1 MNASLRPQLANG
13 LHWVRGEIEQS
24 ITRAR
29 SLIEQY
35 VEDASEAMPLQQAYV
50 ELHTVRGTSAMIQCH
65 GAAALAEEMKL
76 GLQDLIHQRVQEPE
90 PLCAA
95 LLACT
100 IQLND
105 YLLALADG
113 GDDCVLI
120 LQPAINELR
129 LTRNQPVLTEAELF
143 TQQMLALGVS
153 LPMAEDSSGFTGA
166 AQQQAKKLLPLFQA
180 SLVAWIR
187 GTQQGRTGLA
197 RMGKIAEHVAQQ
209 AQTVP
214 VHQLW
219 RVVAAV
225 AEALL
230 GRALDDSID
239 LKRLIGRSGAQL
251 KLLAEQG
258 EAATAEGALDLS
270 LQLLFMVARSR
281 AQGAR
286 VMALRKAFQL
296 SVYLPSQVQV
306 EENRRK
312 IHGPSTSLLARVSE
326 EIRTEFSRIKDRIDL
341 AVRTGGAGE
350 DFTETRASLKRVSDT
365 LSALGLTVLQRVVAN
380 QAEAL
385 ETVDENSGPSV
396 WMEIATSILRV
407 ENSLEN
413 ALYFQL
419 RRPRDMD
426 QRGDEL
432 EVKTPASR
440 DLSEGMNAL
449 YRESLVNLARVKAA
463 VDTYIK
469 SGTSAELPEAALLV
483 DEIASGF
490 EILGSA
496 RAGSLLR
503 QLRRFLVS
511 PSFSSLRESH
521 ERADRFADT
530 VACVEYYV
538 EAARDQLP
546 SAEGILDGLARYLDQ
561 LEGYAPA
568 AESADTI
575 VLPDFDELATTA
587 ATPAPSTPADGSV
600 APPPGVTPVMAA
612 GDDDPEIREIFL
624 EEAGEVLAVLKE
636 TVPAWTR
643 DPQNRDTLTTI
654 RRAFHTLKGSGRT
667 VGAADIGE
675 FGWAVEKMLNGCL
688 DGSISM
694 SAGVV
699 TTVTDAV
706 AQLPALI
713 DAFRDRQSAPELIA
727 GLMARARDYA
737 EGRDPDSEPESDIA
751 QIFREDAREKVAT
764 IKAWL
769 AQQDRSSAGHATD
782 VEIKRAFHTLRGAAR
797 VVDASAVAEL
807 AGAIESYFD
816 ALDEVHAP
824 IDADGLAILDEA
836 VVDLAAWIESV
847 GTRVAAEQDAAPLIQ
862 RLRELQQHLPAI
874 AGGNGVDRELVEI
887 LTAEAFDLVQRM
899 EDVLRGWMQSPDNQ
913 RAPQE
918 LKVVY
923 HTLKGAALMAECQ
936 AVGNVARALHERM
949 DECILARA
957 VPDEAAFAEL
967 NQFCETLYQQL
978 DAFREGRLD
987 DASGD
992 ALVAR
997 VLALRWSGGPQ
1008 AAAAGDEGSAAEIP
1022 AREPMAD
1029 VASGPEADTGTDSD
1043 TDTDTDT
1050 DTDGADTAGADGS
1063 AGPGD
1068 GDLAADTLS
1077 AEEQTAEDQIIDMP
1091 PVAAQTGVHTG
1102 SADFVNEMVDGAGA
1116 SDTDHP
1122 PPSDRAASLELAA
1135 ELEPDMGEATEMPPV
1150 ADNADDPELLA
1161 IFIAEAEELL
1171 ESLDQAAAALERNP
1185 RNARASQELLRI
1197 LHTLKGGARTAGML
1211 PIGEVVHGMESLLE
1225 AVERGQ
1231 LFADS
1236 AFFSRLQNAG
1246 DGLHLALDDLKRGVI
1261 PDVTG
1266 LIDELTAQV
1275 ATPAGASSTEQPS
1288 QPAAPATAPFPEL
1301 DTDLA
1306 EVFTG
1311 EAVEL
1316 MEQLEA
1322 ALARWRL
1329 APTDIA
1335 PSQDM
1340 QRALHTLKGGARM
1353 SGLSAMGD
1361 AAHELESLLSRI
1373 DSAGT
1378 ANTATV
1384 ELIAEAVS
1392 GLRAMT
1398 DRLERREYA
1407 LSTTSEAADG
1417 VTTAAES
1424 LQADATTAVA
1434 EDASPDEA
1442 AADVSTAADIWGA
1455 ELFWRPEN
1463 DGEHRMALR
1472 RETARVPVDAL
1483 DRMLNEA
1490 GEISIYRSRLE
1501 EHNSA
1506 TQAQLDEMAQAI
1518 QRIREQMRQMQ
1529 AETDAQIAAR
1539 GLNQGESADRYAGE
1553 FDPLEMDRYT
1563 RMQELSRALNESI
1576 GDLAAVHASMD
1587 ELTSEAVT
1595 ILLQQGRINTEI
1607 QQGMMRTL
1615 MVPFSR
1621 QAARL
1626 QRVVQQT
1633 ALENGKRAEVQFSG
1647 IEAELDRNVLERMT
1661 APLEHLLRNAV
1672 VHGIE
1677 MPDTR
1682 SFAGK
1687 DPIGHISVTLW
1698 REGTQLFIEL
1708 RDDGRGLDF
1717 HAIRETAIR
1726 RGLMP
1731 ADAEIADEEVAQFI
1745 FMPGFST
1752 AKQLTQDAGR
1762 GVGMDV
1768 VAAEVKQL
1776 GGTLELASESG
1787 KGARFLV
1794 RLPLT
1799 LALSQALLIAVG
1811 HEQYAVP
1818 LGSIEGIARIPRE
1831 DMDRLYASE
1840 SADFSYGEHQYR
1852 VRYLGDFV
1860 GIARDAANEP
1870 KTLNAILVRLPE
1882 GLGAGERRIAM
1893 VVDAL
1898 VGNREIVSKTLGP
1911 QVSVIPGITGGTIQA
1926 DGRVL
1931 LILDV
1936 AALAQDRT
1944 RRSLRTLATGL
1955 EATDVEDARNDLI
1968 MVVDDSITIRRVTER
1983 LLLKHGFRVVTA
1995 KDGLD
2000 AMAQLQTDT
2009 PAAILLDI
2017 EMPRA
2022 DGFEVATFVRNS
2034 QRIAATPIIMITS
2047 RSGEK
2052 HRERARSIG
2061 VNRYLIKPYLEDQ
2074 LMEELNS
2081 VLGIAEGDAA

>member
-35 VEDASEAMPLQQAYV
+35 VEDDSEPMPLQQAYV

-129 LTRNQPVLTEAELF
+129 LTRNQSVLTEAELF

-153 LPMAEDSSGFTGA
+153 LPMAEDNSGLTGA
-166 AQQQAKKLLPLFQA
+166 AQQQAVKLLPLFQA

-197 RMGKIAEHVAQQ
+197 RIGKIAEHVAQQ

-219 RVVAAV
+219 RVIAAV

-270 LQLLFMVARSR
+270 LQLLFLVARSR

-286 VMALRKAFQL
+286 VVALRKAFQL

-312 IHGPSTSLLARVSE
+312 IHGPSTTLLGRVSE

-341 AVRTGGAGE
+341 AVRTGGAGA
-350 DFTETRASLKRVSDT
+350 DFAETRASLKRISDT

-385 ETVDENSGPSV
+385 ETVDENSGPGV

-426 QRGDEL
+426 HRDEL
-432 EVKTPASR
+432 EVKIPASR
-440 DLSEGMNAL
+440 DLSEGMSAL

-463 VDTYIK
+463 VDSYIK
-469 SGTSAELPEAALLV
+469 SGASTELPEAALLV

-503 QLRRFLVS
+503 QLRRFLVGTT
-511 PSFSSLRESH
+511 FGSLRESH

-568 AESADTI
+568 AESAEAI
-575 VLPDFDELATTA
+575 VLPDFDDLAATA
-587 ATPAPSTPADGSV
+587 VIPLPAQPPEVSATPAATA
-600 APPPGVTPVMAA
+600 PVMAA

-636 TVPAWTR
+636 TLPGWTR

-675 FGWAVEKMLNGCL
+675 FGWVVEKMLNGCL
-688 DGSISM
+688 DGSIST

-713 DAFRDRQSAPELIA
+713 DAFRDRQTAPESLA
-727 GLMARARDYA
+727 GLMTRARDYA
-737 EGRDPDSEPESDIA
+737 EGRDPESEPESDIA

-764 IKAWL
+764 ISAWL
-769 AQQDRSSAGHATD
+769 AQLDRNSAEHATD
-782 VEIKRAFHTLRGAAR
+782 LEIKRAFHTLRGAAR

-824 IDADGLAILDEA
+824 IGAPGLAILDEA
-836 VVDLAAWIESV
+836 VAKLAAWIESV
-847 GTRVAAEQDAAPLIQ
+847 GTRAVGEQDAAPLIQ
-862 RLRELQQHLPAI
+862 RLRELQQHLPDI
-874 AGGNGVDRELVEI
+874 VGGNGVDRELVEI
-887 LTAEAFDLVQRM
+887 FTAEAFDLVQRM
-899 EDVLRGWMQSPDNQ
+899 EEVLRGWMQSPDSP

-949 DECILARA
+949 DECILSRA

-987 DASGD
+987 DASGE
-992 ALVAR
+992 ALVER
-997 VLALRWSGGPQ
+997 VLALRWSGGPVVP
-1008 AAAAGDEGSAAEIP
+1008 SATNQGV
-1022 AREPMAD
+1022 EPD
-1029 VASGPEADTGTDSD
+1029 VASVTDSDSAPEADVEAAFTDAASEPASD
-1043 TDTDTDT
+1043 DD
-1050 DTDGADTAGADGS
+1050 AALEAL
-1063 AGPGD
+1063 P
-1068 GDLAADTLS
+1068 AADQVI
-1077 AEEQTAEDQIIDMP
+1077 EMP
-1091 PVAAQTGVHTG
+1091 PVAEQTGVHTD
-1102 SADFVNEMVDGAGA
+1102 SADLVNELVDESQEGG
-1116 SDTDHP
+1116 SDADDIP
-1122 PPSDRAASLELAA
+1122 PQRAASLELAD
-1135 ELEPDMGEATEMPPV
+1135 ELEPEVDAPTEMPPV

-1161 IFIAEAEELL
+1161 IFVAEAEELL
-1171 ESLDQAAAALERNP
+1171 ESLDQAAASLERNP
-1185 RNARASQELLRI
+1185 RNARASQELLRV
-1197 LHTLKGGARTAGML
+1197 LHTLKGSARTAGML

-1261 PDVTG
+1261 PDVTA
-1266 LIDELTAQV
+1266 LIDELSAQV
-1275 ATPAGASSTEQPS
+1275 AAPAQAGATTGHAGSGGAAAAYSAPS
-1288 QPAAPATAPFPEL
+1288 PEL
-1301 DTDLA
+1301 DADLA

-1316 MEQLEA
+1316 MEQLEL
-1322 ALARWRL
+1322 ALAHWRS
-1329 APTDIA
+1329 APADIS

-1353 SGLSAMGD
+1353 SGLTAMGD
-1361 AAHELESLLSRI
+1361 AAHELETLLTRI
-1373 DSAGT
+1373 DTAGT
-1378 ANTATV
+1378 ANAATV
-1384 ELIAEAVS
+1384 ESIAEAVV

-1398 DRLERREYA
+1398 DRLERRDYGFA
-1407 LSTTSEAADG
+1407 PAADTAG
-1417 VTTAAES
+1417 ESTVEPESQRADYSIDTATAAS
-1424 LQADATTAVA
+1424 ADG
-1434 EDASPDEA
+1434 A
-1442 AADVSTAADIWGA
+1442 AAAVEASADVWGG
-1455 ELFWRPEN
+1455 ELFWRPDS
-1463 DGEHRMALR
+1463 DGEHRSALR
-1472 RETARVPVDAL
+1472 RETARVPVEAL

-1506 TQAQLDEMAQAI
+1506 TQTQLDEMAQAI

-1539 GLNQGESADRYAGE
+1539 GLNQSESTDRYAGE

-1677 MPDTR
+1677 MPDAR
-1682 SFAGK
+1682 IFAGK
-1687 DPIGHISVTLW
+1687 DSAGHITVTLW

-1717 HAIRETAIR
+1717 HAIRETAVR

-1776 GGTLELASESG
+1776 GGTLELASEAG

-1831 DMDRLYASE
+1831 DMERLYASE

-1860 GIARDAANEP
+1860 GVPRDASNEA

-1882 GLGAGERRIAM
+1882 GLGAGERRVAM

-1955 EATDVEDARNDLI
+1955 ETADVEAAQNNLI

>member
-13 LHWVRGEIEQS
+13 LHWVRGELEQS

-29 SLIEQY
+29 SLIEQF
-35 VEDASEAMPLQQAYV
+35 VENNADPMPLQQAYV

-76 GLQDLIHQRVQEPE
+76 ALQDLTHKRIAEPE
-90 PLCAA
+90 PLYAA

-105 YLLALADG
+105 YLLALSDG

-129 LTRNQPVLTEAELF
+129 LTRSQPVLTEAELF

-153 LPMAEDSSGFTGA
+153 LPLAEDPSGLTGA
-166 AQQQAKKLLPLFQA
+166 AQQQARKLLPLFQA
-180 SLVAWIR
+180 SLLAWIR
-187 GTQQGRTGLA
+187 NAQDSRTGLA
-197 RMGKIAEHVAQQ
+197 RIGKIAEHIAQQ

-219 RVVAAV
+219 RVMAAM

-230 GRALDDSID
+230 GHAMEDSID
-239 LKRLIGRSGAQL
+239 LKRLVGRSGAQL
-251 KLLAEQG
+251 KQLAELG
-258 EAATAEGALDLS
+258 EEAVATTALELS
-270 LQLLFMVARSR
+270 LQLLFLLARSR
-281 AQGAR
+281 AQGPR
-286 VMALRKAFQL
+286 SLALRRGFQL
-296 SVYLPSQVQV
+296 NIYLPSPAQV

-312 IHGPSTSLLARVSE
+312 IHGPSTSLLGRVSE
-326 EIRTEFSRIKDRIDL
+326 EIRSEFAKVKDRIDL
-341 AVRTGGAGE
+341 AVRTGGAGA
-350 DFTETRASLKRVSDT
+350 DFTETRASLKRIADT
-365 LSALGLTVLQRVVAN
+365 LSALGLTVLQRVVSN
-380 QAEAL
+380 QAIAL
-385 ETVDENSGPSV
+385 ETAGEASGPNV

-426 QRGDEL
+426 HRDEL
-432 EVKTPASR
+432 EVKIPASR

-449 YRESLVNLARVKAA
+449 YRESLVNLARVKAS
-463 VDTYIK
+463 VDAYIK
-469 SGTSAELPEAALLV
+469 SGSAAELPETALRV

-490 EILGSA
+490 DMLGSA
-496 RAGSLLR
+496 RAGNLLR
-503 QLRRFLVS
+503 QLRRFLS
-511 PSFSSLRESH
+511 GPSFDSLRESH

-530 VACVEYYV
+530 VACAEYYV

-546 SAEGILDGLARYLDQ
+546 SAEGILDDLARYLDQ
-561 LEGYAPA
+561 LDSSPAPVAEA
-568 AESADTI
+568 AGGF
-575 VLPDFDELATTA
+575 VLPDFDVLAAEPASADAGPAVQPPA
-587 ATPAPSTPADGSV
+587 AV
-600 APPPGVTPVMAA
+600 APLAPAAA

-624 EEAGEVLAVLKE
+624 EEAGEVLAALE
-636 TVPAWTR
+636 GALPSWTR
-643 DPQNRDTLTTI
+643 DPQNREVLITI

-667 VGAADIGE
+667 VGARDIGE
-675 FGWAVEKMLNGCL
+675 FGWIVEGMLNRCL
-688 DGSISM
+688 DGSIPT

-699 TTVTDAV
+699 TTVADAV

-713 DAFRDRQSAPELIA
+713 EAFRGRHAAPAAIA
-727 GLMARARDYA
+727 ELMARARDYS
-737 EGRDPDSEPESDIA
+737 EGRDPAATPEADIA
-751 QIFREDAREKVAT
+751 AIFREDARDKVVM
-764 IKAWL
+764 ISAWL
-769 AQQDRSSAGHATD
+769 AQLDRALPEHRTD
-782 VEIKRAFHTLRGAAR
+782 IDIKRAFHTLRGAAR
-797 VVDASAVAEL
+797 VVDASALAEL
-807 AGAIESYFD
+807 AGALEAYID
-816 ALDEVHAP
+816 ALDEVSAP
-824 IDADGLAILDEA
+824 INAAGLAVLDEA
-836 VVDLAAWIESV
+836 AATLAAWVETV
-847 GTRVAAEQDAAPLIQ
+847 GNRAVPAQNAEPLVQ
-862 RLRELQQHLPAI
+862 RLRDLQERLPAI
-874 AGGNGVDRELVEI
+874 SGPSGVDRELIEI
-887 LTAEAFDLVQRM
+887 FVTEAFELVQRM
-899 EDVLRGWMQSPDNQ
+899 EEVLGGWRQTPDNR
-913 RAPQE
+913 RAPQD
-918 LKVVY
+918 LKVIY
-923 HTLKGAALMAECQ
+923 HTLKGAALMAECP
-936 AVGNVARALHERM
+936 AIGNVARVLHERM
-949 DECILARA
+949 DECILDAV

-967 NQFCETLYQQL
+967 GQYCEVLYQQL
-978 DAFREGRLD
+978 DLYREGRL
-987 DASGD
+987 SGD
-992 ALVAR
+992 GEALIAR
-997 VLALRWSGGPQ
+997 VVALRWNGGSAPAPTGEG
-1008 AAAAGDEGSAAEIP
+1008 AAATDESAAPPVMDLLEMPPVEPEPEAQPVSIP
-1022 AREPMAD
+1022 PES
-1029 VASGPEADTGTDSD
+1029 VPEADDQVIEMPPVQSATGVHTDA
-1043 TDTDTDT
+1043 
-1050 DTDGADTAGADGS
+1050 ADLALAVE
-1063 AGPGD
+1063 AGD
-1068 GDLAADTLS
+1068 GFFVDEPAPPPLVPEMPASMELAAELAPEFEAS
-1077 AEEQTAEDQIIDMP
+1077 ADMP
-1091 PVAAQTGVHTG
+1091 PVA
-1102 SADFVNEMVDGAGA
+1102 EAG
-1116 SDTDHP
+1116 
-1122 PPSDRAASLELAA
+1122 
-1135 ELEPDMGEATEMPPV
+1135 
-1150 ADNADDPELLA
+1150 DDPELLA
-1161 IFIAEAEELL
+1161 IFVAEAEELL
-1171 ESLDQAAAALERNP
+1171 ESLDQSTAALERDPHNV
-1185 RNARASQELLRI
+1185 RASQELLRV
-1197 LHTLKGGARTAGML
+1197 LHTLKGSARVAGMMQ
-1211 PIGEVVHGMESLLE
+1211 IGEVVHGMESLLE
-1225 AVERGQ
+1225 TVERGQ
-1231 LFADS
+1231 ALADS
-1236 AFFSRLQNAG
+1236 SFFSRLQNAN

-1261 PDVTG
+1261 PDVG
-1266 LIDELTAQV
+1266 ELIAELSG
-1275 ATPAGASSTEQPS
+1275 PAGAPVAAPEVTPESLLLEPIYSTA
-1288 QPAAPATAPFPEL
+1288 PAAIDA
-1301 DTDLA
+1301 DLA
-1306 EVFTG
+1306 EVFAS

-1316 MEQLEA
+1316 MDELEQ
-1322 ALARWRL
+1322 ALMRWQASPSDL
-1329 APTDIA
+1329 S

-1340 QRALHTLKGGARM
+1340 QRVLHTLKGGARM

-1361 AAHELESLLSRI
+1361 SAHDLETLLTTIDAAGRADAAALVPVGE
-1373 DSAGT
+1373 A
-1378 ANTATV
+1378 
-1384 ELIAEAVS
+1384 IA

-1398 DRLERREYA
+1398 DRLERRDF
-1407 LSTTSEAADG
+1407 STAPVIEAVSPQVP
-1417 VTTAAES
+1417 VTQAT
-1424 LQADATTAVA
+1424 ADAPSTLSLPVSR
-1434 EDASPDEA
+1434 EEVPESPGS
-1442 AADVSTAADIWGA
+1442 VWGA
-1455 ELFWRPEN
+1455 ELFWRPDD
-1463 DGEHRMALR
+1463 DGESLIALR
-1472 RETARVPVDAL
+1472 RETARVPVEAL

-1539 GLNQGESADRYAGE
+1539 GLTQSESTDRYAGE

-1563 RMQELSRALNESI
+1563 RMQELSRGLNESI

-1587 ELTSEAVT
+1587 ELTSSAVT
-1595 ILLQQGRINTEI
+1595 ILLQQGRINTEV

-1633 ALENGKRAEVQFSG
+1633 ALENGKRAEVVFSG

-1677 MPDTR
+1677 MPDAR
-1682 SFAGK
+1682 AFAGK
-1687 DPIGHISVTLW
+1687 DPSGRIAVTLW
-1698 REGTQLFIEL
+1698 REGTQLFVEL

-1717 HAIRETAIR
+1717 QAIRETAIR

-1731 ADAEIADEEVAQFI
+1731 ADAQISDEEAAQFI

-1768 VAAEVKQL
+1768 VASEVKQL
-1776 GGTLELASESG
+1776 GGTLELASEIG

-1799 LALSQALLIAVG
+1799 LAMSQALLIGVG
-1811 HEQYAVP
+1811 HEQYAIP

-1831 DMDRLYASE
+1831 DLDRLYAEE
-1840 SADFSYGEHQYR
+1840 SADFRYSDNDYR
-1852 VRYLGDFV
+1852 VRYLGEFV
-1860 GIARDAANEP
+1860 GIPRDPTSEP

-1882 GLGAGERRIAM
+1882 GLGTGERRIAM

-1898 VGNREIVSKTLGP
+1898 IGNREVVSKTLGP
-1911 QVSVIPGITGGTIQA
+1911 QVSVIPGVTGGTILA
-1926 DGRVL
+1926 DGRVV

-1944 RRSLRTLATGL
+1944 RRSLRSLATGL
-1955 EATDVEDARNDLI
+1955 ESAYAGIVQNNLI

-1983 LLLKHGFRVVTA
+1983 LLLKHGFRVITA

-2000 AMAQLQTDT
+2000 AMAQLQTEA

-2034 QRIAATPIIMITS
+2034 QRIAATPILMITS

-2074 LMEELNS
+2074 LMEELRS
-2081 VLGIAEGDAA
+2081 VLGEIDGVTP